1 MKFLLATVIGCLMF
15 STAFS
20 ADSTAKDGKSSIVT
34 IKTSMGDIK
43 VKLFDQ
49 AAPETVKNFLQYV
62 TDGHYSNTVFHRVI
76 KGFMIQGGGFDTK
89 LNQKKTRA
97 PIKNEADNKLSNE
110 RGTIAMARTP
120 DPHSASAQFFINLAD
135 NKFLDF
141 SAPNAQQYG
150 YCVFGKVIAGMD
162 VVDKIADVN
171 TGFKNGQQDVPY
183 DNVVILEIVKN

>member
-1 MKFLLATVIGCLMF
+1 MKFLLATVLGCLMF

-62 TDGHYSNTVFHRVI
+62 ADGHYSNTVFHRVI

-89 LNQKKTRA
+89 LNQKKTRS

-183 DNVVILEIVKN
+183 ENVVILEIVKN

>member
-1 MKFLLATVIGCLMF
+1 MKFLLATVLGCLMF

-62 TDGHYSNTVFHRVI
+62 SDGHYSNTVFHRVI

-97 PIKNEADNKLSNE
+97 PIKNEADNGLANTI
-110 RGTIAMARTP
+110 GTIAMARTN
-120 DPHSASAQFFINLAD
+120 DPHSASSQFFINVA
-135 NKFLDF
+135 NNAFLNYTEK
-141 SAPNAQQYG
+141 SERGWG
-150 YCVFGKVIAGMD
+150 YTVFGKVVKGMD
-162 VVDKIADVN
+162 VVEKISHLPTD
-171 TGFKNGQQDVPY
+171 GGDVPIQT
-183 DNVVILEIVKN
+183 VAIESVTLATQAK